1 MSIALACLVVISAS
15 LLSSLLRDARALQ
28 RYRDQS
34 AGDTFHVHLTID
46 RSQLGE
52 PPPHR

>member
-15 LLSSLLRDARALQ
+15 LVSSLLRDTRAVQ
-28 RYRDQS
+28 RYRERNARETLQ
-34 AGDTFHVHLTID
+34 VHLTID

-52 PPPHR
+52 PPSHP